1 MATRIKLRR
10 DTTQNWTTVNPILA
24 NGEMGIEADTRRA
37 KLGDGATAW
46 NDLKY
51 AFTDQLRID
60 GKTVNSEMGVSIA
73 SQDPETWIS
82 TVRARG
88 NWAGT
93 DGVAYDSM
101 GNLYLSGW
109 EEYGYNDLD
118 QGSGKAFLTKFD
130 SKGQILWSKYTN
142 LTGYSVGGGVVVDSA
157 DNVSVITADW
167 DNSFFAVTQYTED
180 GEQVWQKTY
189 TDSYD
194 YALGFSLAVDSNDDI
209 VVVGFRGDEAHGD
222 QTALFAMKIDGAD
235 GSVTWTKNMGST
247 YRSPRQP
254 SLAVDGD
261 NNVIVAVWD
270 TANDSGHVN
279 VVKLASTGI
288 LVWSKL
294 VWNPEN
300 EWDGFELSLGSLDAD
315 ELGNIYFVGSYVVPG
330 YITDIQGDRRD
341 GRAGLIFKMNS
352 DSVVQWSRIVGPGD
366 CSDMGAQIVYKAGRL
381 YATFQTE
388 RAYYKNDFVRNEI
401 SDLTTQEIVLACYDT
416 ANGKVLWQ
424 NNFGPE
430 MLWGWSNPTGS
441 PSNEQDNNSMNYA
454 GRMIA
459 VYKDYVAMA
468 GQAGEYSRADDNET
482 RSYGFVAQLPADG
495 TEMDL
500 DGWIYNT
507 SKHRG
512 LYAKVRTNNSSE
524 YAVSNI
530 TNISAMNGAWGSQDT
545 ADNVRIDL
553 LASGA
558 NQWDFKPNGDLAL
571 PVGGNIELSRPT
583 QGSINAIGYFD
594 SDELDGLFQ
603 YFNSVTTD
611 ADGNQYYVGT
621 WNAHENDV
629 DTGNGDSALP
639 LVVKVNAQGQ
649 IEWKSRLSNR
659 SLFEE
664 DAVLGSGRAVAYD
677 PSSGRIVVVCNDSG
691 EGTADQMLIVDIDP
705 VNGDVVESHRFAGP
719 DDVKASGIAINTQGE
734 RFITGTIQ
742 GDNSISFTITNTM
755 AVVGHN
761 DTAMVPRTV
770 FAGHEGPSWKNGTNG
785 WGLAGASG
793 YVTNDLNTIDYYEN
807 VSGTTRNG
815 SGATFTV
822 EYNSGSYAV
831 TVISAGIHYL
841 PGHEIKV
848 LGSLL
853 GGVNGDNDLIITV
866 DSLLD
871 PNIGDI
877 DAVTASG
884 TASETGSFP
893 YTPITGS
900 NINTGTGFTISV
912 QVNANTTTNNLT
924 VYHYDGGS
932 GYVVNDV
939 ITFPGTSFGGTST
952 ATDVVI
958 KALQVGGYTGDVQPV
973 ENTGYTVIQRGVSPL
988 TYARLQFSGGAD
1000 FTSGGPDYRLKH
1012 NTDANTFLAK
1022 FVSTATTSTSLVWA
1036 KWIEKSNYDKGVAV
1050 DYDSEGNLYWAS
1062 MVVDEGVVGSG
1073 EGFLYRPLV
1082 TKLSSTGTAL
1092 WSKTFGIDGNEGYT
1106 IGLQVDSE
1114 DYVVLGF
1121 QAYRNFI
1128 WDYYDPVIR
1137 RITGDGDALW
1147 TKSYLGMYG
1156 AEGNGGGLALDSDDN
1171 IYVTIDN
1178 YDGEDTASWAIKLDI
1193 QYGREI
1199 WQQEISH
1206 EGRDIGHG
1214 FNDQSN
1220 AIATDGKKYYI
1231 AKWTWDIDGNEGNAL
1246 AVALPADGSADDTE
1260 HGPFAVHQAYYN
1272 NEGGTGDGGYDS
1284 PVVRNY
1290 NVTTATLTEVFNGN
1304 GLGNPDINRYKIQAW
1319 IESGPSSN
1327 YPVITKSDSGIV
1339 FGDGSV
1345 QNTSGQGI
1353 PQISHKRQN
1362 KLIRLKASDAGKH
1375 LYIQN
1380 DNNVITVPTYSEVQ
1394 FPVGTVITVVNVSG
1408 GYVYIAADK
1417 DNYRTQLYCPALDG
1431 HEGAQNNING
1441 IKFEDNGGGCLIT
1454 LLKVEESYSNGSR
1467 WVVSGNNPSFFD
1479 NYNP

>member
-37 KLGDGATAW
+37 KLGDGATHW

-51 AFTDQLRID
+51 AFTDQLRVD

-118 QGSGKAFLTKFD
+118 YGSGKAFLTKFD

-142 LTGYSVGGGVVVDSA
+142 LTGYSIGGGVVVDSA

-167 DNSFFAVTQYTED
+167 DNGFFAITQYTED

-189 TDSYD
+189 NDSYD
-194 YALGFSLAVDSNDDI
+194 YAGGFSLAVDSNDDI
-209 VVVGFRGDEAHGD
+209 VVVGFRVDDAHGD
-222 QTALFAMKIDGAD
+222 ATALFAMKIDGAD
-235 GSVTWTKNMGST
+235 GSITWTKNMGSD

-270 TANDSGHVN
+270 TENDNGHVN
-279 VVKLASTGI
+279 VVKLDSAGVF
-288 LVWSKL
+288 VWSK
-294 VWNPEN
+294 VVQNPEN
-300 EWDGFELSLGSLDAD
+300 EWDGYELSLGSLDAD
-315 ELGNIYFVGSYVVPG
+315 ELGNIYFVGSYVVPH
-330 YITDIQGDRRD
+330 YVTNLNGDTGD
-341 GRAGLIFKMNS
+341 GRAGLILKMNS
-352 DSVVQWSRIVGPGD
+352 DAVVQWSRIVGPGD
-366 CSDMGAQIVYKAGRL
+366 CFDMGAQIVYKAGRL

-388 RAYYKNDFVRNEI
+388 RPYYKNDVYRNGNI
-401 SDLTTQEIVLACYDT
+401 GYTTQEIVLACYDT

-430 MLWGWSNPTGS
+430 ILWGYSNPTGS
-441 PSNEQDNNSMNYA
+441 PENVQDDSPMNYA

-500 DGWIYNT
+500 DGWIYKT

-512 LYAKVRTNNSSE
+512 LYAKVRTYDYSD
-524 YAVSNI
+524 YVVSNI
-530 TNISAMNGAWGSQDT
+530 TNITATNGAWSSQDT

-553 LASGA
+553 LAAGA

-583 QGSINAIGYFD
+583 QGSINVVGYFD
-594 SDELDGLFQ
+594 SDNEDNIGNF
-603 YFNSVTTD
+603 FNSVTTD
-611 ADGNQYYVGT
+611 ADGNQYYVGG
-621 WNAHENDV
+621 WNWHDNS
-629 DTGNGDSALP
+629 TNNGDSSLP

-649 IEWKSRLSNR
+649 IEWKSRLSNYNLYE
-659 SLFEE
+659 S
-664 DAVLGSGRAVAYD
+664 DAVLGSANAVAYD

-719 DDVKASGIAINTQGE
+719 DDVIANGIAINTQGE

-742 GDNSISFTITNTM
+742 GDNAFYFTITNTM

-793 YVTNDLNTIDYYEN
+793 YVEHNLNAIDYYEN

-853 GGVNGDNDLIITV
+853 GGVDGDNDLIITV

-893 YTPITGS
+893 YTPVTGS

-932 GYVVNDV
+932 SYVVNDV

-958 KALQVGGYTGDVQPV
+958 KALQVGGYTGDVQSG
-973 ENTGYTVIQRGVSPL
+973 EGSGYTVIQRGVSPL
-988 TYARLQFSGGAD
+988 TYARLQFSGAD

-1050 DYDSEGNLYWAS
+1050 DYDSDGNLYWAS
-1062 MVVDEGVVGSG
+1062 MVVDDGVVGSG
-1073 EGFLYRPLV
+1073 DNFLYRPTV

-1121 QAYRNFI
+1121 QVYRNFI

-1178 YDGEDTASWAIKLDI
+1178 YDGEDQASWAVKLDI
-1193 QYGREI
+1193 QRGREI
-1199 WQQEISH
+1199 WQQETSH
-1206 EGRDIGHG
+1206 ERQYINHG
-1214 FNDQSN
+1214 FYESN
-1220 AIATDGKKYYI
+1220 AIATDGKKYYVG
-1231 AKWTWDIDGNEGNAL
+1231 KWTMDIDGNEGNAL
-1246 AVALPADGSADDTE
+1246 AVALPADGSADNTE
-1260 HGPFAVHQAYYN
+1260 HGPFAVHQAYYTT
-1272 NEGGTGDGGYDS
+1272 EGGTGDGGYDS
-1284 PVVRNY
+1284 PVFRNY
-1290 NVTTATLTEVFNGN
+1290 NVTTATLTEVFHGN
-1304 GLGNPDINRYKIQAW
+1304 GLGNPNINRFKIQAW
-1319 IESGPSSN
+1319 IEPGPSSN

-1362 KLIRLKASDAGKH
+1362 KFIRLKASDAGKH
-1375 LYIQN
+1375 LYVQN
-1380 DNNVITVPTYSEVQ
+1380 TDNVITVPTYSEVQ
-1394 FPVGTVITVVNVSG
+1394 FPVGTVITVVNISG

-1431 HEGAQNNING
+1431 HEGAEYNING

-1467 WVVSGNNPSFFD
+1467 WVVTGNNSSFFD